1 MDQLWATLDYLYT
14 HPAVALLVAVGLGV
28 GVYLL
33 NLKPRYVREADEQL
47 RIIRRESNKYR
58 DVR

>member
-1 MDQLWATLDYLYT
+1 MDQLWAVLDYLYT
-14 HPAVALLVAVGLGV
+14 HPGVAFAALVGLGV
-28 GVYLL
+28 GAYLL

-47 RIIRRESNKYR
+47 RIIRRESTKYR

>member
-1 MDQLWATLDYLYT
+1 MELLWTVLDYLYT
-14 HPAVALLVAVGLGV
+14 HPLAACAAAVGLGV

-47 RIIRRESNKYR
+47 RIIRRESTKYR
-58 DVR
+58 DAR

>member
-1 MDQLWATLDYLYT
+1 MDQLWAVVGYLYT
-14 HPAVALLVAVGLGV
+14 HPGITCVGVIALGV

-47 RIIRRESNKYR
+47 RIIRRESTKYR
-58 DVR
+58 DPR